1 MLIPC
6 HFNTNHLICFT
17 CRDHAII
24 SIQFIIVPAENKQDM
39 LHTSIT
45 LLWSAISSVG
55 FLLVD
60 TCRSWVSRCDRFGP
74 ERGYLQKG
82 LWSSSQQNL

>member
-1 MLIPC
+1 ML
-6 HFNTNHLICFT
+6 
-17 CRDHAII
+17 D
-24 SIQFIIVPAENKQDM
+24 
-39 LHTSIT
+39 TSIT

-55 FLLVD
+55 FLPVD